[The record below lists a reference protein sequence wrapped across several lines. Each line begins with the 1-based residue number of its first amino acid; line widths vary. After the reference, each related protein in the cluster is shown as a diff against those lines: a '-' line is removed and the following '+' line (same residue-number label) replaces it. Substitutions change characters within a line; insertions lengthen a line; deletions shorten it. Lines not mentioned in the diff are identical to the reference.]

1 MEDFPS
7 SSLRCLIKTEA
18 AAATAAAAA
27 AAAAPHLIN
36 AQPLRPLLSLHLP
49 SAPAAVINSGSTK
62 DTCCGSE
69 IRQPSGGSPA
79 DLQRAAATECVD
91 DHRPTSR

>member
-18 AAATAAAAA
+18 AAPTAAAV
-27 AAAAPHLIN
+27 AAAPHLIN
-36 AQPLRPLLSLHLP
+36 AQLLRPLLSLHLP

-69 IRQPSGGSPA
+69 IRQPGGGSPT